1 MYRTQPYKQCIGLR
15 ITDLS
20 IGSSHRV
27 RKSTKVVVHL
37 AALVACNLSVSFC
50 LFGLAGLVV
59 RPTRRVVLHLEL
71 ELKGSFELAGLCSGR
86 LAPATAIDHKGH
98 RSVVQQFDLH
108 LCGKDSGF
116 HVSSAVS

>member
-1 MYRTQPYKQCIGLR
+1 MHSSQPYEQCIGLG

-20 IGSSHRV
+20 IGPSYRAY
-27 RKSTKVVVHL
+27 KSTKVVVQL
-37 AALVACNLSVSFC
+37 AALFSCAPSVSFC

-59 RPTRRVVLHLEL
+59 RPTSQIHVADLM
-71 ELKGSFELAGLCSGR
+71 GSSELAGLRNGR
-86 LAPATAIDHKGH
+86 LASTTAIDHKGH

-116 HVSSAVS
+116 HVRSAVS